1 MAIQQQTKK
10 PIERLFDTIDLER
23 KDINLLFVLTF
34 GYGLLGIATPIAV
47 QALVNIVTMGGVLQP
62 LFVVS
67 FILFALLLLSGALYV
82 FEAYVVELIQR
93 RLFVRTSINV
103 ANNTQGIDTS
113 VYDHANP
120 VELMNR
126 FFDVTTV
133 QKSAAILLTVGLN
146 AFLQG
151 FIGSIILIFY
161 SFYFGIIIF
170 ILLIL
175 LAFIIFVLGNNGIYT
190 AIDESKSKYTTAAW
204 LETIARNFYIF
215 KFFNGLERTKKITN
229 ELANTYLEKRNR
241 HFKIL
246 LNQNIGAVILYAF
259 VGTSMLALG
268 GALVIQGQ
276 INLGQFVAAELIIF
290 GVLAAFVRFISKLE
304 YFYDILA
311 GFDKIGVLDDLPQE
325 MLGQHEI
332 EGLNLTRVAAK
343 SISFQYSPR
352 IQPISD
358 ISFQLNKG
366 ESLAVLGESGTGK
379 STLVGIVTGL
389 RQASI
394 GHIEFNNND
403 LRQLNQNS
411 LRNLIGI
418 ASRVEIVEGSIIDNI
433 LLSRP
438 NITLGNV
445 NLVLNELGLLDDF
458 SNLEQ
463 SQDTQLTAFGAPLST
478 TQIQRLML
486 ARAIVSKPSLLIIDG
501 LLDALTN
508 KELDSVLSLLNLY
521 KADWMVL
528 VTTRFKHI
536 ADKFDGT
543 LQLTSKNGEH
553 K

>member
-10 PIERLFDTIDLER
+10 PIERLFDTIYLER

-161 SFYFGIIIF
+161 NFYFGIIIF

-352 IQPISD
+352 IQTISD

-366 ESLAVLGESGTGK
+366 ESLAILGESGTGK

-463 SQDTQLTAFGAPLST
+463 SLDTQLTAFGAPLST